1 MWLSSKEDC
10 YPGLPLAYDCL
21 KEKGQIVL
29 LFGIETS
36 SKCKADFE
44 ICWWPTFF
52 FFFFLRTG
60 CAEKK
65 QPLEIDAMTGCAK
78 ANWIMYLYQLYASV
92 HPENSAVFYKQA
104 CCL

>member
-1 MWLSSKEDC
+1 MTALKKKDRMYYYLVLKQVASVKLTLKYAD
-10 YPGLPLAYDCL
+10 GPL
-21 KEKGQIVL
+21 
-29 LFGIETS
+29 
-36 SKCKADFE
+36 
-44 ICWWPTFF
+44 